1 MVQGQLEIPPEKSG
15 GRGFQ
20 KNVSRGLQK
29 NVSRGLQKNVSR
41 GLQKK
46 TCPGCRPILLAL
58 LSIARRRCIVCM
70 ANRSCFERSAIFLK
84 TGLNNCRTLEN
95 EAIVQRRSATLKA
108 FDGVV
113 LQWLSLRF
121 EIRRTFASR
130 FAIVCGKF

>member
-1 MVQGQLEIPPEKSG
+1 MDLVWYLFFFTSKIHSKRTRSHC
-15 GRGFQ
+15 
-20 KNVSRGLQK
+20 VSSDQ
-29 NVSRGLQKNVSR
+29 S
-41 GLQKK
+41 
-46 TCPGCRPILLAL
+46 AL
-58 LSIARRRCIVCM
+58 LSIARRRCDVCM
-70 ANRSCFERSAIFLK
+70 ANRSCYERSAIFLK

-108 FDGVV
+108 FDGVA